1 MVKPL
6 SEQLS
11 DLSVCAKNAEAV
23 LAAAQKEAYDKV
35 VARREQ
41 SRAAVQ
47 AAIDRVD
54 QDIKSTGDTVA
65 GRWNALKAKIA
76 SDRDAFKNAVAQQKH
91 DRDVRRTAN
100 YAEELQDEA
109 ACSVDYAIAAIEQAK
124 LAVLNAVAG
133 RIEAEGTK
141 RS

>member
-11 DLSVCAKNAEAV
+11 DLSVCAKNAEAA
-23 LAAAQKEAYDKV
+23 LTAAQKEAYDKV

-65 GRWNALKAKIA
+65 ARWNALKMKIA
-76 SDRDAFKNAVAQQKH
+76 SDRDAFKTALTQQKH
-91 DRDVRRTAN
+91 DRDVRRTEN
-100 YAEELQDEA
+100 YAEQLQDEA